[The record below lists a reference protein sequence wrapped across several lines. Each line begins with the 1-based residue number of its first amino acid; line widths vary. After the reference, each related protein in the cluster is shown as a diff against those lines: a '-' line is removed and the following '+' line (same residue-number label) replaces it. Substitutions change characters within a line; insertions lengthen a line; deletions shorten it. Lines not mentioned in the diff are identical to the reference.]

1 MFGAGP
7 MFDRMIFV
15 HSSAV
20 CRALFILLCGVFLAL
35 PPAGLRAAPGKT
47 VEPRNI
53 PEELLLPKEAPDGVA
68 DRKELLGELYLR
80 LKKTEDADSAGLVAS
95 AIEKLWQRSGSDTVD
110 LLMNRVSKLMDGKE
124 LDIAL
129 QLLNSVTEIA
139 PDYSEGWNQRAA
151 ILFVK
156 KDFSKSLESLRHAL
170 ALDPSHYKAIQ
181 GLGLLMQELGDKKAA
196 LKAFRHAL
204 SVHPHLEDV
213 RQSERELSREVEGQ
227 GI

>member
-1 MFGAGP
+1 MFA
-7 MFDRMIFV
+7 RMIFV
-15 HSSAV
+15 NSRAV
-20 CRALFILLCGVFLAL
+20 RGAILTLLCGVFLAL
-35 PPAGLRAAPGKT
+35 PPASQARPGKS
-47 VEPRNI
+47 VEPGDI
-53 PEELLLPKEAPDGVA
+53 PEEFLLPKEEPNGVA

-80 LKKTEDADSAGLVAS
+80 LRKTEDADSAELVAS
-95 AIEKLWQRSGSDTVD
+95 AIEKLWQHSGSDTVD
-110 LLMNRVSKLMDGKE
+110 LLMGRVSKLMEGKE

-139 PDYSEGWNQRAA
+139 PGYSEGWNRRAA
-151 ILFVK
+151 IFFVK
-156 KDFSKSLESLRHAL
+156 KDFGKSLESLRHAL

-204 SVHPHLEDV
+204 SVHPHLEEA